1 MPGLD
6 MLDVAI
12 GVIFMYLLASL
23 VCSAAVE
30 CLEALLRF
38 RGSDLEHGIRELLQ
52 DDPALL
58 KKIYDHPLVNSLYPG
73 VYGEVRPDAE
83 SLMKRVLSWK
93 RSLPSYIPARN
104 FALAILETFAGAPVF
119 GATSASGVAPAAT
132 ALPPQ
137 PQINLNGA
145 PAAIRGTKAFEAVAT
160 LVAAAQNDAAK
171 ARENVEEWFNSGMDR
186 VSGWYKRRT
195 QYMLFGVGLIAAALL
210 NLDTIGV
217 AKSLAANK
225 NLRQQ
230 VVEGAIKAVDGPTI
244 TAAVQAAKARAD
256 KTTST
261 TSTGAAAAAGKTET
275 TGTAGTTA
283 TVTTATTPATTSTTP
298 ATTATTPA
306 TTGTT
311 PATTSASGTTATT
324 TTTADALDEAKA
336 KAEALEN
343 VLGALSVSQ
352 LPIGWHH
359 TVPKGD
365 DLVFNILGI
374 LITACAV
381 SLGAPFW
388 FDTLNKIIV
397 VRSTVKPKEKSGA
410 EASKD
415 AQK

>member
-160 LVAAAQNDAAK
+160 LVAGAQNDAA
-171 ARENVEEWFNSGMDR
+171 N
-186 VSGWYKRRT
+186 
-195 QYMLFGVGLIAAALL
+195 
-210 NLDTIGV
+210 
-217 AKSLAANK
+217 
-225 NLRQQ
+225 
-230 VVEGAIKAVDGPTI
+230 
-244 TAAVQAAKARAD
+244 
-256 KTTST
+256 
-261 TSTGAAAAAGKTET
+261 
-275 TGTAGTTA
+275 
-283 TVTTATTPATTSTTP
+283 
-298 ATTATTPA
+298 
-306 TTGTT
+306 
-311 PATTSASGTTATT
+311 
-324 TTTADALDEAKA
+324 
-336 KAEALEN
+336 
-343 VLGALSVSQ
+343 
-352 LPIGWHH
+352 
-359 TVPKGD
+359 
-365 DLVFNILGI
+365 
-374 LITACAV
+374 
-381 SLGAPFW
+381 APGY
-388 FDTLNKIIV
+388 V
-397 VRSTVKPKEKSGA
+397 
-410 EASKD
+410 
-415 AQK
+415 